1 MKEKATLHSNLDSFK
16 KKVFSLIVLVTTI
29 FTNMVV
35 YTEYAQTQKPISIK
49 SIKGYASVIDGD
61 SIKVSDIMVRL
72 IGIDAPELHQ
82 FCGMKTKRY
91 PCGQKAKEYLKRLIT
106 KKIVTCYWNIK
117 DKYRRILGTCQ
128 TKQVKNINA
137 TMVQNGW
144 AVSYNSYRKEEEEAR
159 KKKKGIWQSSFQQP
173 REWRRI
179 HLNKRAQ

>member
-1 MKEKATLHSNLDSFK
+1 MKEKVLRSNLDSFK
-16 KKVFSLIVLVTTI
+16 KKVFGLIVLVTII
-29 FTNMVV
+29 FTNMIV

-61 SIKVSDIMVRL
+61 SIKVADIMVRL
-72 IGIDAPELHQ
+72 IGIDSPELHQ

-91 PCGQKAKEYLKRLIT
+91 PCGQKAKEYLEKLIT
-106 KKIVTCYWNIK
+106 KKTVTCHWSIK
-117 DKYRRILGTCQ
+117 DKYQRVLGTCQ

-144 AVSYNSYRKEEEEAR
+144 AVSYNSYRKEEEEAHR
-159 KKKKGIWQSSFQQP
+159 KKKGIWQSSFQQP

-179 HLNKRAQ
+179 HINNRTQ